1 MHPRRVVVVE
11 ADPIA
16 SSIVGDRVTRM
27 GMELTVLDD
36 GVDAVAYL
44 AGHPSGPRRP
54 PPALVV
60 LDLDLPTADGFE
72 VLVWMS
78 KSRLM
83 RTVPVIVLSDSHR
96 QADEERALE
105 LGASLYL
112 RKPVD
117 APTLV
122 TSVSVLLQPAEAA
135 QP

>member
-1 MHPRRVVVVE
+1 MHRRTVVVVE

-16 SSIVGDRVTRM
+16 SSIVGTRVARM
-27 GMELTVLDD
+27 GLDVTVLDD

-44 AGHPSGPRRP
+44 AGHPSGPPRP

-60 LDLDLPTADGFE
+60 LDLDLPAADGFE
-72 VLVWMS
+72 VLLWMS

-83 RTVPVIVLSDSHR
+83 RTVPVIVLSSSYQ
-96 QADEERALE
+96 QADEERSLE

-117 APTLV
+117 APTLA